1 MNKKFFLVVLLLFGF
16 VVSVNASSAYMTNT
30 STRYYFSTYDL
41 PNGNWSYT
49 KRKII
54 GGNDAYCT
62 EEYLTTSSGTV
73 YTSSLNNSEANL
85 VFAGK
90 ALDVINEEFSSK
102 SDAYKYTWM
111 TAIMNSYNR
120 KALGNSSAYNFY
132 DKSSKVKSIYD
143 QIKRDTD
150 EIMKAKIN
158 KGALK
163 VGNSSMNSLGRTS
176 HISNKISITNLT
188 NKILGSN
195 VTYTLSVATK
205 GGGTPSICTDSS
217 GKQCSGTS
225 KTITGKTSD
234 NFYVKV
240 DNGTVNT
247 IVTIS
252 LSGKASVTYPK
263 LTYYHMSNSR
273 QDVIRNDKS
282 TRTKNYTSSTIK
294 LNLTFDKSSLAI
306 YKYDE
311 SGNDINDANFTMT
324 LDGNNVPLTKN
335 NNYFSSG
342 ELALSISGK
351 TLCYTETKI
360 PNGFKK
366 PENVTT
372 CVTIPTSD
380 TANACFDASGTQI
393 DDTKYCDNY
402 VYMCVAENGYK
413 DLESGNCNYP
423 KSLTKVCTLK
433 NENTYT
439 DQTETTECDNATE
452 NYTYMCKKEDGTYEN
467 LGEDGNCGT
476 ETVTDNTKKKCV
488 VSNSNNTYTVGDNK
502 YCDANSADY
511 TKLTYNSNSLVLSVY
526 NDKNSVTISKKAITG
541 DNEVAGAKL
550 KICSKTDYES
560 KKNECTAITDI
571 SGDKVEWVST
581 NEAATVSGVP
591 SGEYY
596 IVETVPP
603 LGYVIATTA
612 TPFSIDKNGVVT
624 ASGATVS
631 DKIVVN
637 NSLTNI
643 TISKTDIATSK
654 ELPGAKLTICET
666 TYNRQNRI
674 TSDGS
679 TDEESSA
686 SETTNN
692 TDNNTEEEPVG
703 EDTYE
708 GMLKDADGECVPALL
723 YDGTEA
729 SWTSSDK
736 PKVISGLP
744 AGTYYLVEKAAPN
757 GYSTSE
763 AIVFKMNADGTLS
776 DKDGK
781 SLANNKIVMKDAPIK
796 DVKTGML
803 PILLASIIALSSLA
817 VLYYYNSLKKVKKI

>member
-1 MNKKFFLVVLLLFGF
+1 MKKKFFLTVFLFFGLI
-16 VVSVNASSAYMTNT
+16 VSVNASSAYMVNT
-30 STRYYFSTYDL
+30 STRYYFNTYDL

-49 KRKII
+49 KRKTI

-90 ALDVINEEFSSK
+90 ALDAVNNEFSGK

-132 DKSSKVKSIYD
+132 NNSSKLKKIYD
-143 QIKRDTD
+143 DIKTETD
-150 EIMKAKIN
+150 AIMKAKIN
-158 KGALK
+158 KGSLK
-163 VGNSSMNSLGRTS
+163 VSNSSMNILGNNS
-176 HISNKISITNLT
+176 HISNKISITKLSD
-188 NKILGSN
+188 KILDNN
-195 VTYTLSVATK
+195 VTYTLSVTTN
-205 GGGTPSICTDSS
+205 GGGTATICPNSS
-217 GKQCSGTS
+217 GKNCSGSS
-225 KTITGKTSD
+225 KTITGETSD

-240 DNGTVNT
+240 VNGTVDT
-247 IVTIS
+247 VVTVS
-252 LSGKASVTYPK
+252 LSGEVSISYPK

-273 QDVIRNDKS
+273 QDVLRNDKS
-282 TRTKNYTSSTIK
+282 TRTKKYTSKKIK

-311 SGNDINDANFTMT
+311 SGDAVTSANFTMT
-324 LDGNNVPLTKN
+324 LDGNNIPLSKN
-335 NNYFSSG
+335 DNYFSSG
-342 ELALSISGK
+342 DLSLSIAGK
-351 TLCYTETKI
+351 ELCYTETNI
-360 PNGFKK
+360 PSGFKK

-372 CVTIPTSD
+372 CITIPTSD
-380 TANACFDASGTQI
+380 TSDACFDADGNVE

-402 VYMCVAENGYK
+402 VYMCATDDGYK
-413 DLESGNCNYP
+413 DLESGNCNYL

-433 NENTYT
+433 NEDTYT
-439 DQTETTECDNATE
+439 DQADVTECDNATE
-452 NYTYMCKKEDGTYEN
+452 NYIYMCRKEDGTYEST
-467 LGEDGNCGT
+467 LGDGSCGT
-476 ETVTDNTKKKCV
+476 ETITDNTKKKCV
-488 VSNSNNTYTVGDNK
+488 VSNSNNNYTVGDNK
-502 YCDANSADY
+502 YCEVDSADY
-511 TKLTYNSNSLVLSVY
+511 TKLTYNSNSLILSVY

-550 KICSKTDYES
+550 KICSKADYDS
-560 KKNECTAITDI
+560 KKNKCDAIDDV

-581 NEAATVSGVP
+581 NEPATVSGIP
-591 SGEYY
+591 AGDYY

-603 LGYVIATTA
+603 SGYVIATTA
-612 TPFSIDKNGVVT
+612 TPFSIDGDGVVNV
-624 ASGATVS
+624 SGATVS

-637 NSLTNI
+637 NSLTKV

-674 TSDGS
+674 TGDDS
-679 TDEESSA
+679 TEEIDSTGTTDSSSESTAEESL
-686 SETTNN
+686 
-692 TDNNTEEEPVG
+692 G
-703 EDTYE
+703 EDTFE
-708 GMLKDADGECVPALL
+708 GILKDADGECIPALL

-729 SWTSSDK
+729 TWTSTDK

-744 AGTYYLVEKAAPN
+744 IGTYYLVEKAAPN

-763 AIVFKMNADGTLS
+763 AIIFKMNEDGTLS

-781 SLANNKIVMKDAPIK
+781 SLADNKIVMKDAPVK

-803 PILLASIIALSSLA
+803 PILLTSIVALASFA
-817 VLYYYNSLKKVKKI
+817 VLYYYNNLKKVKKN